1 MNHPCVLSSVL
12 VATLAMSSAASAQ
25 QKRVAINE
33 AALAPAA
40 GSAADTRRDAPEATP
55 PPAAAPAP
63 QPYVSPSIGRSVSP
77 GTGVRFDTTTAPFQ
91 ANGQTSVASAFFL
104 SGSYKIN
111 DAAGVNVRTGFDRVG
126 QPGMADKVGFLN
138 VSLGGMYSWKLGRAF
153 RLATSL
159 GLWLPV
165 GSGGGNSG
173 DQDLVAAHKAT
184 SLARSAMEGAT
195 FSVNDLTLQPA
206 VDFAYVDHGLTV
218 QLGVG
223 VSTAIRARGEEQQK
237 DTLKVS
243 STYGLSLG
251 YFVLPQLSLGA
262 ELRYQ
267 RYLSTPSSV
276 EKDPTAR
283 QNLSAAATVRG
294 HVQLAEGVKLRP
306 GVSYGHGLAGPVEK
320 NGYHIVQ
327 LDLPVSF

>member
-1 MNHPCVLSSVL
+1 MQKSALFSV
-12 VATLAMSSAASAQ
+12 VAAIVAASPLAAAQ
-25 QKRVAINE
+25 QKLVAVNE
-33 AALAPAA
+33 AALSPTPGAA
-40 GSAADTRRDAPEATP
+40 AEARRDAPEADLP
-55 PPAAAPAP
+55 PAAPAP

-138 VSLGGMYSWKLGRAF
+138 VSLGGMYSWKLGRPF

-159 GLWLPV
+159 GVWLPV

-195 FSVNDLTLQPA
+195 FSVNDFTIQPA

-218 QLGVG
+218 QLGVA
-223 VSTAIRARGEEQQK
+223 VSAAIRARGEEQQK
-237 DTLKVS
+237 DALKS
-243 STYGLSLG
+243 NSTWGLSLG
-251 YFVLPQLSLGA
+251 YFLLPQLSLGA

-276 EKDPTAR
+276 EKDPTTR
-283 QNLSAAATVRG
+283 QNLSAAGGVRG
-294 HVQLAEGVKLRP
+294 HVKLAQNVTLRP
-306 GVSYGHGLAGPVEK
+306 GVSYAHGLAGPVEK

-327 LDLPVSF
+327 LDIPVSF